1 MTTDTLPEMDPIPI
15 LNLKAQHKRLRLEV
29 LGAVETV
36 YDSMSY
42 IQGPHVKEFEN
53 EFASAHGAKHAAGC
67 SNGTTALSLALEAAG
82 IGPGDEVI
90 TVSYTFI
97 ATAEAIIQLGAT
109 PVFVDIE
116 PGTYNM
122 DPSIVRQAV
131 TQRTK
136 AIVPVHIYGTPC
148 SMDVLE
154 EIATKHELSIIE
166 DCAQAHLAKFEGKA
180 VGSFGQAGTFSFYP
194 GKNLGACGDA
204 GMVVSQ
210 DGETIKRVKK
220 LLDHGRESKYL
231 HDVIGYNRRMDDLQA
246 AILSVKLR
254 YLDEW
259 TARRQENAAIYD
271 SILKPAG
278 FKVIE
283 PPENVDP
290 VYHLYVIQVSNRE
303 EIAKALTEHKIG
315 HGVHYPTPLHI
326 QPSMKH
332 LGYKTGALPVTE
344 HAAGRVISIPMCAE
358 LTHEQIERVCEIVI
372 QHAKP

>member
-1 MTTDTLPEMDPIPI
+1 MTTDTLPKMDPIPI

-29 LGAVETV
+29 LGALETV

-42 IQGPHVKEFEN
+42 IQGPHVKEFES
-53 EFASAHGAKHAAGC
+53 EFASMHGAKHAAGC

-148 SMDVLE
+148 SMDELG
-154 EIATKHELSIIE
+154 EIATEHELLIIE

-210 DGETIKRVKK
+210 DDETIKRVKK

-231 HDVIGYNRRMDDLQA
+231 HDIIGYNRRMDDVQA

-283 PPENVDP
+283 PPANVDP

-332 LGYKTGALPVTE
+332 LGYKTGDLPVTE
-344 HAAGRVISIPMCAE
+344 NAAGRVISIPMCAE
-358 LTHEQIERVCEIVI
+358 LTHEQIERVCEIII

>member
-1 MTTDTLPEMDPIPI
+1 MTTDTLPKMDTIPI

-29 LGAVETV
+29 LGALETV

-42 IQGPHVKEFEN
+42 IQGPHVKEFES
-53 EFASAHGAKHAAGC
+53 EFASMHGAKHAAGC

-148 SMDVLE
+148 SMDELG
-154 EIATKHELSIIE
+154 EIATEHELLIIE

-210 DGETIKRVKK
+210 DDETIKRVKK

-231 HDVIGYNRRMDDLQA
+231 HDIIGYNRRMDDVQA

-283 PPENVDP
+283 PPANVDP

-332 LGYKTGALPVTE
+332 LGYKTGDLPVTE
-344 HAAGRVISIPMCAE
+344 NAAGRVISIPMCAE
-358 LTHEQIERVCEIVI
+358 LTHEQIERVCEIII

>member
-1 MTTDTLPEMDPIPI
+1 MTTDTLLEIDPIPI
-15 LNLKAQHKRLRLEV
+15 LNLQAQHKRLRLEV
-29 LGAVETV
+29 LEALETV
-36 YDSMSY
+36 YNSMSY
-42 IQGPHVKEFEN
+42 IQGPYVKKFEN

-67 SNGTTALSLALEAAG
+67 SNGTTALSLALEASG

-90 TVSYTFI
+90 TVAYTFI

-109 PVFVDIE
+109 PVFIDIE

-122 DPSIVRQAV
+122 DPSVVRQAV
-131 TQRTK
+131 TPRTK
-136 AIVPVHIYGTPC
+136 AIVPVHVYGTPC
-148 SMDVLE
+148 SMDALE
-154 EIATKHELSIIE
+154 EIATEHEVSIIE

-210 DGETIKRVKK
+210 DGEIIERVKK

-231 HDVIGYNRRMDDLQA
+231 HDIIGYNRRMDDLQA

-254 YLDEW
+254 YLEKW
-259 TARRQENAAIYD
+259 TARRQENAAVYD

-278 FKVIE
+278 FNVIE
-283 PPENVDP
+283 PPENVDS
-290 VYHLYVIQVSNRE
+290 VYHLYVIQVSNRAE
-303 EIAKALTEHKIG
+303 PARALTEHEIG

-332 LGYKTGALPVTE
+332 LGYKPGALPVTE

-358 LTHEQIERVCEIVI
+358 LTLEQIERVCEII
-372 QHAKP
+372 IKHAKP